1 MSHTKELIN
10 MGGFNGI
17 SKVAEARISDLLSVH
32 HVNSVRFSDD
42 LATIVSNV
50 AQSWDWN
57 ADFKEVTFSKRK
69 CQLPV

>member
-17 SKVAEARISDLLSVH
+17 SKVAEARISDLLSIH

-57 ADFKEVTFSKRK
+57 ADFTEVTISKRK
-69 CQLPV
+69 YQIPV

>member
-1 MSHTKELIN
+1 

-32 HVNSVRFSDD
+32 HVNSVHFSDD

-50 AQSWDWN
+50 AQSLDWN
-57 ADFKEVTFSKRK
+57 TEFAEVTFSKRK
-69 CQLPV
+69 YQLPV